1 MVEGQ
6 MMKRT
11 SVHVIVLIQFLV
23 ICAHAAIA
31 QTANGA
37 KTSAGTVAWKDS
49 LKQKPEWYASDEAI
63 RIAENV
69 LLYQHDTGGW
79 SKNIDM
85 ARALTEQ
92 EKTAVLKLKPQID
105 SNIDNG
111 ATYTQLAYLARVYQG
126 TKLDRHRVAFLKGLD
141 YLLEA
146 QQPNGGWPQYYPL
159 RKGYYTHITFNDGAM
174 IGVMKLL
181 REVAQKKTTYA
192 FVDDDRRSRSE
203 KGVALGIELILKTQ
217 VVVDGKLTVWGAQ
230 HDEVTLA
237 PAPAR
242 AFEPASLTGGE
253 SVGIVQFL
261 MGINQP
267 DERVTRSIE
276 SAIAWFEK
284 SKLTGIRWEEKP
296 DSSKPGGYD
305 RVVVKDP
312 GAGPIWARF
321 YEIKTNRPIFIGRDS
336 RIKYDVMEIEAER
349 RNGYSWY
356 VDEPAKLLDKDY
368 PAWQK
373 KLRRSHESS
382 VM

>member
-1 MVEGQ
+1 
-6 MMKRT
+6 MKRI
-11 SVHVIVLIQFLV
+11 SVNIIVLILFLFIAV
-23 ICAHAAIA
+23 HAAIA
-31 QTANGA
+31 QTANGVKEPA
-37 KTSAGTVAWKDS
+37 VAVAWKDI
-49 LKQKPEWYASDEAI
+49 LKQKPEWYATDEAI
-63 RIAENV
+63 RIADNL
-69 LLYQHDTGGW
+69 LLYQHETGGW

-85 ARALTEQ
+85 AKPLTEQ
-92 EKTAVLKLKPQID
+92 EKAGVLKLKPETD

-111 ATYTQLAYLARVYQG
+111 ATYTQMAYLARVYQG
-126 TKLDRHRVAFLKGLD
+126 AKLDRYKVAFLKGLD

-146 QQPNGGWPQYYPL
+146 QQSNGGWPQYYPL

-181 REVAQKKTTYA
+181 RDVAQKKSGYG
-192 FVDDDRRSRSE
+192 FVDDNRRSRSE
-203 KGVALGIELILKTQ
+203 KAVALGIELILKTQ

-237 PAPAR
+237 PAAAR

-284 SKLTGIRWEEKP
+284 SKLTGIKWEEKP
-296 DSSKPGGYD
+296 DPSKSRGYD

-312 GAGPIWARF
+312 GAGPLWARF

-336 RIKYDVMEIEAER
+336 RIKYDVMEIEEER

-356 VDEPAKLLDKDY
+356 VDAPAKLLEKDY

-373 KLRRSHESS
+373 KLRRAH
-382 VM
+382 